1 LFAINDSMAVKMV
14 EIDGFRMLVID
25 DFYRNPEHLRD
36 YFLKS
41 PAPLWKTATAGR
53 NQIDY
58 WDCRHQHKMDCDAYF
73 RAQRCIAA
81 MARYYLGA
89 VVSSPIDDLSTN
101 LLRLQTT
108 RSGQSASVVHHD
120 GDCLAA
126 LVCLNRPEECNGGTG
141 FFRNRFNGVFNI
153 GRLSRLEMKALD
165 DWCDRNDL
173 LEDGRSYFLENW
185 TKWWDLEYLAEMRF
199 NRLLVYPGA
208 IFHAAFFEGTPFTK
222 VPRLNH
228 MMFFSDVQFPRQI
241 EWLKPDEE
249 MV

>member
-1 LFAINDSMAVKMV
+1 MAVKMV
-14 EIDGFRMLVID
+14 EIDGFRMLVVD

-41 PAPLWKTATAGR
+41 PAPLWKTAAAGR

-58 WDCRHQHKMDCDAYF
+58 WDCRHQHKMDCDAYV

-126 LVCLNRPEECNGGTG
+126 LVCLNLPEECNGGTG

-199 NRLLVYPGA
+199 NRLLIYPGA
-208 IFHAAFFEGTPFTK
+208 IFHAAFFEGAPFTK